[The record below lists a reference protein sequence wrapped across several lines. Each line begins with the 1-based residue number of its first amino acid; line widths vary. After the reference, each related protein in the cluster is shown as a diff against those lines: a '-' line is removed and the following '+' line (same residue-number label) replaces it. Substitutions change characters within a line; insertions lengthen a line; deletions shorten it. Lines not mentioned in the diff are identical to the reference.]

1 MYQII
6 KGKRKR
12 VKMSRNDERFL
23 MKVVDMYYK
32 EEMSQEKIAKKLNV
46 SRTTISRALSKAKK
60 EGFVKII
67 IDFPAENSIELEKKL
82 EDKYQMKEVIAVR
95 SGNSQA
101 SEYLVA
107 KEAALYLARVIKSN
121 MLLGVTWGKTMKR
134 IVDAFDSD
142 QIGNQMKVKGVEVVP
157 MLGTTFPETA
167 DKAELRLSYSSLLS
181 NKLAEMVNGI
191 SYSLPAPMY
200 VRNLETK
207 RVFLEEP
214 QIEAALNKARNCQ
227 VVIFGIGTMSE
238 HSSLAALDSEKKDMI
253 LSMSQKGGAGEL
265 IGRVF
270 DHDGNAMTSEIDERL
285 IGLTLEEI
293 RCIPTRVGV
302 AYGTEKTEAIHAAVK
317 SGIINVLITDSL
329 TAEQLMII
337 E

>member
-1 MYQII
+1 
-6 KGKRKR
+6 
-12 VKMSRNDERFL
+12 MSRNDERFL

-32 EEMSQEKIAKKLNV
+32 DEMSQEKIAKKLDV

-60 EGFVKII
+60 EGYVKII

-82 EDKYQMKEVIAVR
+82 EEKYQLKEAVAVR
-95 SGNSQA
+95 SGNEEA
-101 SEYLVA
+101 SDYLVA

-121 MLLGVTWGKTMKR
+121 MLLGVTWGRTMKK

-142 QIGNQMKVKGVEVVP
+142 QIGRQLKVKGVEVVP
-157 MLGTTFPETA
+157 MLGTTVPETA
-167 DKAELRLSYSSLLS
+167 DREDLRLSYSSLLS
-181 NKLAEMVNGI
+181 NKLAEMAGGI

-207 RVFLEEP
+207 NVLLKEP
-214 QIEAALNKARNCQ
+214 QIAEALKKARNCRIG
-227 VVIFGIGTMSE
+227 IFGIGTMSE
-238 HSSLAALDSEKKDMI
+238 HSSLAALDKEKKDMI
-253 LSMSQKGGAGEL
+253 LEMSEKGGAGEL

-270 DHDGNAMTSEIDERL
+270 DREGNAITSEIDERL

-293 RCIPTRVGV
+293 RKIPTRVGV
-302 AYGTEKTEAIHAAVK
+302 AFGREKTGAIHAAVN

-329 TAEQLMII
+329 TAERLLKL
-337 E
+337 